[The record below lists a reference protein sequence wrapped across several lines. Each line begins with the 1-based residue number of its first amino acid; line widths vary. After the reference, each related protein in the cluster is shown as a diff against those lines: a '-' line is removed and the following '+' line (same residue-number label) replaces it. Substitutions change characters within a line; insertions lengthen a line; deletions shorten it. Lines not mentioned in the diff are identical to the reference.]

1 MDVHINNGIQLVH
14 PWIHGSHLRLY
25 TLPVFLRHRW
35 CSVAHHR
42 LRMKRTF
49 TYQYVYVMH
58 LKSLRMAPLHGS
70 LLGSDVRI
78 LSEST
83 AVSHRTIPCYSVSQG
98 WCLEIIC
105 LVGFALLHDSPN
117 IAGFSGL
124 VWLVSLPSTVQLPP
138 TKIPTFS
145 LKPLLQRPVGFT
157 AETLA
162 VNPLFEQLW
171 SGIKI
176 NETVKWCKLD
186 NRSRKDPQHYK
197 AASS

>member
-1 MDVHINNGIQLVH
+1 MCTLTIGYNWYIHESMTHIFVCTRYQSFLDTDGAAWNTIAFAGNE
-14 PWIHGSHLRLY
+14 RL
-25 TLPVFLRHRW
+25 HI
-35 CSVAHHR
+35 
-42 LRMKRTF
+42 
-49 TYQYVYVMH
+49 YVYVMH
-58 LKSLRMAPLHGS
+58 LKSLRMPPLHGS

-83 AVSHRTIPCYSVSQG
+83 AVSHRTIPCYSVPQG

-105 LVGFALLHDSPN
+105 LVGFALPHDPPN
-117 IAGFSGL
+117 IAGLSGL

-138 TKIPTFS
+138 TEIPTFS

-186 NRSRKDPQHYK
+186 NRSRKDPQHDK